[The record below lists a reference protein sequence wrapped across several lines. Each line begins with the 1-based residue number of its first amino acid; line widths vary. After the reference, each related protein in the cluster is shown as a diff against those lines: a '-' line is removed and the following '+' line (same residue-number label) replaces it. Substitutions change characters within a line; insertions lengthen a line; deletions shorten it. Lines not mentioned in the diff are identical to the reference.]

1 VVLIFGFGPGKAE
14 DLGEV
19 APITCPNCHN
29 EVFLH
34 HVRSKKS
41 IRLYFVPVV
50 PYGTDEYLLCP
61 ICTNGLQISETQ
73 RAQVE
78 AMRASTVSFRR
89 GHVSEAI
96 YRIEVQQFWT
106 RIGIPASGGPGGP
119 SAGVAA
125 PPPPGASGALPTPGV
140 NVVSPTQAPSP
151 PASTLAGQLAQ
162 LDRLH
167 REGVLTEEEFAAA
180 KRRVLGS

>member
-61 ICTNGLQISETQ
+61 VCTNGLQISEAQ
-73 RAQVE
+73 RAPVE
-78 AMRASTVSFRR
+78 AMRASTASFRR
-89 GHVSEAI
+89 GHVSEPL
-96 YRIEVQQFWT
+96 YRTEVQQFWV
-106 RIGIPASGGPGGP
+106 RIGVAPSGTPVSRPAGG
-119 SAGVAA
+119 AA
-125 PPPPGASGALPTPGV
+125 WPTPGPSGTPSAPGPHV
-140 NVVSPTQAPSP
+140 LPPTRASSP
-151 PASTLAGQLAQ
+151 STLAGQLAE

-180 KRRVLGS
+180 KRRILGS